1 MNIKKTNSYTIEV
14 NGKQLSLNDS
24 DCIVKTAGTDYY
36 IHKNKRDN
44 NFILSEFKKL
54 KMFKLIGGFH
64 YGLIPEDFK
73 AINNINE
80 KSATKIAGI
89 NNYSIWGK
97 KHRPKCNPEGMVF
110 IPKLKIWVD
119 IYLLNSEHK
128 DNGTSKANLS
138 IAAGNNY
145 KGRKIPVDEES
156 LKGDVVDR
164 IAKSHKKRLLTQKEF
179 RKAMYGVKE
188 GVSAEDKDDG
198 IIKHIEDF
206 TSRYGIEQ
214 ATGVIWV
221 WSKDKHNSQDD
232 LAVILGGHRAHG
244 VYAGSRASKWS
255 SYVWN
260 SDWSIGSRFA
270 CDSWNLKN
278 EAKAKFKKE
287 K

>member
-1 MNIKKTNSYTIEV
+1 MIKIKKITAHTIEV
-14 NGKQLSLNDS
+14 DGKQLSLNDS
-24 DCIVKTAGTDYY
+24 EKIVKTAGTDYY
-36 IHKNKRDN
+36 IHKNKKDS
-44 NFILSEFKKL
+44 NFIISELKNL

-89 NNYSIWGK
+89 NHYSIWDK
-97 KHRPKCNPEGMVF
+97 KHKPKCNPEGMVF

-128 DNGTSKANLS
+128 DNGTSKANTI
-138 IAAGNNY
+138 IAAGDDYNS
-145 KGRKIPVDEES
+145 RKIPVDEKN
-156 LKGDVVDR
+156 LKGDVVDK
-164 IAKSHKKRLLTQKEF
+164 IAKSHKKRSLTQKEF

-198 IIKHIEDF
+198 TIKHIEDF

-221 WSKDKHNSQDD
+221 WSKDKYNSQDN
-232 LAVILGGHRAHG
+232 LRVLLGGTRVHG
-244 VYAGSRASKWS
+244 VNAGSRASHWNS
-255 SYVWN
+255 FVWN
-260 SDWSIGSRFA
+260 SNWYIGCRFA
-270 CDSWNLKN
+270 CDHL
-278 EAKAKFKKE
+278 
-287 K
+287 